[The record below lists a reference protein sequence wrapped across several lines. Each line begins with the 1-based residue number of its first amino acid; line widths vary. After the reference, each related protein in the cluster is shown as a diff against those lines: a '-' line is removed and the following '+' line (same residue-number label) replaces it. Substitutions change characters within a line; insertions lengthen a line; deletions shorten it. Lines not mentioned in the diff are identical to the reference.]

1 MEKRSS
7 VTFEAVL
14 KQRAAVEAWASLR
27 QYVSEDELRRVKN
40 LLEALANQQPS
51 FEWRPSDPR
60 AARRFADHL
69 LERDVPRVR
78 SMNLYFGSALPLGKR
93 DIRDLPAILES
104 YARALEQASR
114 SIRKQRPTNQN
125 QDREIEIVRL
135 LDQSLPG
142 QEQHHYREAATLIQA
157 AYDAGRINR
166 TVDEAQLRRLYDRQS
181 FRHRLKHK
189 NV

>member
-1 MEKRSS
+1 
-7 VTFEAVL
+7 
-14 KQRAAVEAWASLR
+14 
-27 QYVSEDELRRVKN
+27 
-40 LLEALANQQPS
+40 
-51 FEWRPSDPR
+51 
-60 AARRFADHL
+60 
-69 LERDVPRVR
+69 
-78 SMNLYFGSALPLGKR
+78 MNLYFGSALPLGKR